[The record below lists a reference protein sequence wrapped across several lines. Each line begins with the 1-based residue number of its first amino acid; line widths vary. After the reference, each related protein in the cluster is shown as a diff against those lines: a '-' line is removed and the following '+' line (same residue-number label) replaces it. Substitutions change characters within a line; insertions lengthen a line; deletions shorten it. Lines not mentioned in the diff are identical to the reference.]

1 MKKHGTDTGKPARA
15 ALPGAIAVCMIA
27 TLGLGAQAAWASDDD
42 DYSDREK
49 GACSK
54 TAKAARKACG
64 FDVRDDFWITR
75 ANCINLSDGAER
87 RECREEARIA
97 RRESIEECEEQF
109 EARLDL
115 CDVVGED
122 RYDPDFDP
130 EDFVNPREIGSTVAP
145 NPYFPLVEGNKWVYE
160 STFTEDG
167 EEITET
173 ITVVVTDK
181 TKLIDGVT
189 CRVVNDLV
197 LVDDGDGPVP
207 LEDTNDWY
215 AQDVYGGVWYCGE
228 EVRDFETF
236 EGDDP
241 MEPEL
246 VAIDGSFKAGRDY
259 AKPGIIMLSAP
270 QVGDVYRQES
280 ALGDAEDF
288 AEVTSLTASESVP
301 AASCTGDCLV
311 TREGNL
317 LEPGVFADKYYAPGI
332 GTILE
337 VEEDVRVELIEFS
350 PGAP

>member
-1 MKKHGTDTGKPARA
+1 MIKRVFKSRTPSL
-15 ALPGAIAVCMIA
+15 ALLPKAVTACV
-27 TLGLGAQAAWASDDD
+27 LGAMALGTQTTWASDDHD
-42 DYSDREK
+42 DHRHGGK
-49 GACSK
+49 GACTK
-54 TAKAARKACG
+54 TAHAARTACG
-64 FDVRDDFWITR
+64 FDVLDDFWIAK
-75 ANCINLSDGAER
+75 ANCINVSDREER
-87 RECREEARIA
+87 KECREEARIA
-97 RRESIEECEEQF
+97 RKESREECRDQF
-109 EARLDL
+109 EARLEL
-115 CDVVGED
+115 CDAVGEG

-130 EDFVNPREIGSTVAP
+130 DHFVDPRQIGSMVMA
-145 NPYFPLVEGNKWVYE
+145 NPWFPLVEGNKWVYE
-160 STFTEDG
+160 STFMDEDG
-167 EEITET
+167 NDVTET

-181 TKLIDGVT
+181 TKLIQGVT

-215 AQDVYGGVWYCGE
+215 AQDMDGNVWYCGE

-246 VAIDGSFKAGRDY
+246 VAIDGSFKAGRER
-259 AKPGIIMLSAP
+259 AKPGIIMLAMP

-288 AEVTSLTASESVP
+288 AEVLSLTGTESVP
-301 AASCTGDCLV
+301 AASCTGDCLI

-317 LEPGVFADKYYAPGI
+317 LEPGVFADKYYAHGV

-337 VEEDVRVELIEFS
+337 VEEGVRVELIEFTN
-350 PGAP
+350 